1 MKVVPPKPF
10 ALPRVDEVPRSVQ
23 HETIGRSL
31 RQLYDG
37 LIAEGVPEHLAS
49 LVYRLEAGDQSELFV
64 RHQRVALIVEDEP
77 GSRRNTALPTCGAGT
92 KLGSQWPKGNHAPS
106 GFNAP
111 LYRGLRGA
119 LALCACLSQAK
130 VPVDEGSNVPQQGR
144 RSCSN
149 QAQVASMK
157 LRGSPG
163 KQPGRR
169 YIRARPGVSR
179 VLMPEPTASGSW
191 SL

>member
-23 HETIGRSL
+23 HEAIGRSL

-77 GSRRNTALPTCGAGT
+77 ELCDVAAAMLGETELEVITCSSAEAALAFMQYRGREVAFVFADVRLAGPMSGFDLARSNAT
-92 KLGSQWPKGNHAPS
+92 LWPKARIVVTSGVAGERGNDLPE
-106 GFNAP
+106 GVIFMP
-111 LYRGLRGA
+111 KPWRA
-119 LALCACLSQAK
+119 LEVLGEVERAIQ
-130 VPVDEGSNVPQQGR
+130 
-144 RSCSN
+144 
-149 QAQVASMK
+149 
-157 LRGSPG
+157 SPN
-163 KQPGRR
+163 KAVR
-169 YIRARPGVSR
+169 
-179 VLMPEPTASGSW
+179 
-191 SL
+191 